1 MFPSE
6 INKAKVNFHETKFT
20 KINTN
25 QFSDFVKMQKLKC
38 ICYLVLFS
46 FSENFQ
52 ILSSIKF
59 KIQIPNGFLILYE
72 SKLQFIREQSL
83 SVGAMK

>member
-6 INKAKVNFHETKFT
+6 INKAKVNFHETNFT
-20 KINTN
+20 KI
-25 QFSDFVKMQKLKC
+25 QSVFWSRAYAKVEMYLPFSS
-38 ICYLVLFS
+38 FS

-52 ILSSIKF
+52 ILYSLKF
-59 KIQIPNGFLILYE
+59 KIQIPNGFLILYG

-83 SVGAMK
+83 SVGAMQ